1 MIRFSTGLTRPG
13 GFGLLCGAR
22 RIPLHMA
29 QQSSPISLRDF
40 GGLLKKLEEPPAL
53 FSGLSLSGSAIPNN
67 IVFFQRTDPAVLR
80 SVVGVSSNYHHR
92 FELVVVFQSGGQ
104 ATVGEKTFEI
114 CPGECV
120 LLFPHQFHRFENTGD
135 RAIKWLFIT
144 FELQEGHS
152 LSPLRDRPVVLDAK
166 ARLLLKRLL
175 SVRVSAGDAGCDALE
190 LVYTFSQFLRHLLK
204 CRPIKASRW
213 HSSQADDSNALIL
226 EKVNHIVRSDLS
238 RNPRITELAARTGY
252 SASHLRFVFRNK
264 LGISLGK
271 YLRESRLAEAAKLLQ
286 RTDLQVTEIAKKAGF
301 DSLVAFSRAFKKAY
315 NLSPVAYS
323 KLVRRGELPALKRRP
338 EW

>member
-1 MIRFSTGLTRPG
+1 
-13 GFGLLCGAR
+13 
-22 RIPLHMA
+22 
-29 QQSSPISLRDF
+29 
-40 GGLLKKLEEPPAL
+40 
-53 FSGLSLSGSAIPNN
+53 
-67 IVFFQRTDPAVLR
+67 
-80 SVVGVSSNYHHR
+80 
-92 FELVVVFQSGGQ
+92 VVVFQSGGQ

-120 LLFPHQFHRFENTGD
+120 LLFPHQFHRFENSGD
-135 RAIKWLFIT
+135 RVIKWLFIT
-144 FELQEGHS
+144 FELHEGEW
-152 LSPLRDRPVVLDAK
+152 LSPLRDRPVVMDAK
-166 ARLLLKRLL
+166 AQMLLKRLL
-175 SVRVSAGDAGCDALE
+175 AVRVGSGKAGCDELE

-204 CRPIKASRW
+204 CRPIKVSRW
-213 HSSQADDSNALIL
+213 HRGQDDDSNSLIL
-226 EKVNHIVRSDLS
+226 EKVNNLVRSDLS

-286 RTDLQVTEIAKKAGF
+286 RTDLQVTEIAKKSGF

-315 NLSPVAYS
+315 NLSPAAYS
-323 KLVRRGELPALKRRP
+323 KLVRRGELPVAKRRA